1 MRTSLSILLAAALC
15 ASAAASQAPSNPE
28 LAKLKAEDQA
38 ARTGTYE
45 SINWD
50 KLSVEDAARRAR
62 VLDFL
67 RQGSVRTAEDY
78 CNAAMIFQHGETVD
92 DTRLAH
98 ALATT
103 SRALDP
109 SGKQC
114 RWLSAAAW
122 DRLMMRL
129 GKPQW
134 YATQFTK
141 SQAGTWELY
150 KVDET
155 AVTDADRAALDV
167 PPLAESRARAAAI
180 R

>member
-1 MRTSLSILLAAALC
+1 MRTALTALLSATLG
-15 ASAAASQAPSNPE
+15 ASALAGPAPTN
-28 LAKLKAEDQA
+28 LDLQKMTAEDQA
-38 ARTGTYE
+38 ARAGTYE

-50 KLSVEDAARRAR
+50 KLTVEDAARRER
-62 VLDFL
+62 VLEFL
-67 RQGSVRTAEDY
+67 RQGSVRSAVDY
-78 CNAAMIFQHGETVD
+78 CNAAMIFQHGDTADE
-92 DTRLAH
+92 TRLAY

-109 SGKQC
+109 SGDQC

-134 YATQFTK
+134 YGTQFTK

-167 PPLAESRARAAAI
+167 PPLAESRAMAASI